1 MRALSEIHG
10 AGLCWMQPKTF
21 VRWFELRTRDA
32 EVVAALRFEQTL
44 GTLATAESAEGRW
57 TFKRVGFLNVRVT
70 VREVG
75 SQTNLAVYEPKLWG
89 DGVLRFPDGRTY
101 EWKAM
106 NFWGTQWCFADAQGQ
121 VVFAF
126 KPERDRPKLSELFKT
141 QADVEVGPAG
151 QGLAELALLVLL
163 GWYLVILQQD
173 DAAAAAAAAAAS

>member
-1 MRALSEIHG
+1 MKQLPRVVEEALV
-10 AGLCWMQPKTF
+10 WVQPKTF
-21 VRWFELRTRDA
+21 VRWFELRAPDD
-32 EVVAALRFEQTL
+32 EPAATLRFETAL

-75 SQTNLAVYEPKLWG
+75 SETNLAVYEPKLWG